1 MSGISKKIA
10 AGKKI
15 KLTANITPS
24 NAVNKSVTWKSS
36 NKKIATVNS
45 KGVVTMNKKSGGKS
59 VTITATAKDGSKV
72 KAAYKITSM
81 KGVVKKLAISGKKTV
96 KAGKT
101 LKLKAKV
108 TATKKAN
115 KTLKWTS
122 SNKKYATVSSSGK
135 VKALKAGKG
144 KKVKIT
150 AMATDGS
157 GKKKAI
163 TIKIK

>member
-1 MSGISKKIA
+1 MG
-10 AGKKI
+10 
-15 KLTANITPS
+15 
-24 NAVNKSVTWKSS
+24 VSVGFPGYLVFRTEP
-36 NKKIATVNS
+36 TQVLP
-45 KGVVTMNKKSGGKS
+45 
-59 VTITATAKDGSKV
+59 VTITATAKDGSRV

-81 KGVVKKLAISGKKTV
+81 KGAVKKVSVFGKKSV

-108 TATKKAN
+108 KATKNAN
-115 KTLKWTS
+115 KKLKWVS

-157 GKKKAI
+157 GKKKSV

>member
-1 MSGISKKIA
+1 
-10 AGKKI
+10 
-15 KLTANITPS
+15 
-24 NAVNKSVTWKSS
+24 
-36 NKKIATVNS
+36 
-45 KGVVTMNKKSGGKS
+45 
-59 VTITATAKDGSKV
+59 
-72 KAAYKITSM
+72 M
-81 KGVVKKLAISGKKTV
+81 KGVVKKVAISGKKTV

-115 KTLKWTS
+115 KKLKWTS
-122 SNKKYATVSSSGK
+122 SNKKYATVSSAGK

-150 AMATDGS
+150 AAATDGS
-157 GKKKAI
+157 GKKKTI